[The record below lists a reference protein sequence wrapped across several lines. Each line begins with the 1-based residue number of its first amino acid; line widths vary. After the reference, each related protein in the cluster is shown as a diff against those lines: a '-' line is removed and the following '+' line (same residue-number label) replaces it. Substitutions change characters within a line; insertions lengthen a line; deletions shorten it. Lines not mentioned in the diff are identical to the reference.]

1 MAEKYFSKFKFAE
14 KFERLPE
21 EMEINVRGN
30 LCLTRTKVD
39 MIPAGLKGIYFI
51 FMDKKPRYISPDFK
65 GTVMY
70 DDANRI
76 KDMDNLEVQA
86 AKARYIVYRDM
97 VERPRYIE
105 EEDGSLS
112 LCSLPGNMVVYNNP
126 FLGYCLDLTRTS
138 ISEKQKLGG
147 FKDVVLYPK
156 KAVQEE
162 FSFVLSNQI
171 AHHRGHQMG
180 HSRTKICE

>member
-51 FMDKKPRYISPDFK
+51 FMDKK
-65 GTVMY
+65 
-70 DDANRI
+70 
-76 KDMDNLEVQA
+76 
-86 AKARYIVYRDM
+86 
-97 VERPRYIE
+97 PRYIE